1 MKTTLLKH
9 SQTVIKFNPRI
20 VNLKPSPTL
29 EINEKSKILQKQGRK
44 IYKLGFGQS
53 PFPVPNIMVEE
64 LKKYS
69 KEKDY
74 LPVQGLFPLR
84 EAISNYYSKKFE
96 PQNIL
101 IGPGSKEVLEFYI
114 LTQVNVY
121 LAINSRL

>member
-1 MKTTLLKH
+1 LDSSSSNIIHK
-9 SQTVIKFNPRI
+9 
-20 VNLKPSPTL
+20 
-29 EINEKSKILQKQGRK
+29 KSKILQKQGRK

>member
-1 MKTTLLKH
+1 MKNLFNY
-9 SQTVIKFNPRI
+9 SQTAIKFNPRI

-29 EINEKSKILQKQGRK
+29 EINEKSKNFQLQGRK
-44 IYKLGFGQS
+44 IYKFGFGQS

-74 LPVQGLFPLR
+74 LPVQGLLPLR

-101 IGPGSKEVLEFYI
+101 IGPGSKEVWNF
-114 LTQVNVY
+114 TF
-121 LAINSRL
+121 